1 MMDVIV
7 KRSLSVFCLVLFM
20 GLCGW
25 SASPFDVNAVL
36 TSTGEKTWNLSLSFK
51 VPPEHHV
58 YEADLKVEAEGLEL
72 ELVEGDK
79 VVDLDGDMVFTH
91 NFRRE
96 YRVKGDAQEPL
107 TVYVTMVG
115 CSDKGLCY
123 PPDKRELKLTSS
135 GNVTVEAVKE
145 ATSEVSS
152 SMKEMLSH
160 FKTGGVTEGYMRPKA
175 FLEWLETAREGK
187 TDGEGNLLQRILLRY
202 GLWLV
207 ALLLLPLGAMLN
219 LTPCVLP
226 MIPINL
232 AILGAGAKDGKK
244 GRGFGSGLGY
254 ALGMALSYGLLG
266 VIVVLTGSRF
276 GAINSSA
283 WFNFAV
289 ALVFVFLG
297 LAMFDVF
304 SIDFS
309 RYRGQGGMQRRGTV
323 VGAFLLGGLTAI
335 LAGACVA
342 PVLIWVLV
350 MATEMYADGKQI
362 GLILPFLLGAGM
374 GLPWPFLG
382 AGLSMLPKPGA
393 WMEKVKKLFGVLIF
407 VMAIYYA
414 HVGWNLLNWKT
425 EGVSTDGWRTDVTQA
440 LEDASKDGRP
450 VLIDFWGMS
459 CKNCVMMD
467 KTTLKDNDVTAWF
480 EKNKAVLLK
489 VQGDNEAD
497 AEAQALMK
505 RHQVIGFPTYVL
517 LLPEK

>member
-1 MMDVIV
+1 MMDVVI

-36 TSTGEKTWNLSLSFK
+36 TATGEKTWNLSLSFK

-58 YEADLKVEAEGLEL
+58 YEADLKVEADGLEL
-72 ELVEGDK
+72 EQVAGDPA
-79 VVDLDGDMVFTH
+79 VDLDGDMVFARD
-91 NFRRE
+91 FRRE

-107 TVYVTMVG
+107 TIYVTMVG

-135 GNVTVEAVKE
+135 GSVTVEAVKE
-145 ATSEVSS
+145 ATAEASS
-152 SMKEMLSH
+152 SMKELLSH
-160 FKTGGVTEGYMRPKA
+160 FKTGDVTEGYMRPKA

-187 TDGEGNLLQRILLRY
+187 SDGDGNLLQRILLRY

-244 GRGFGSGLGY
+244 GRGFGLGLGY

-309 RYRGQGGMQRRGTV
+309 RYRGQGGMQRRGTM
-323 VGAFLLGGLTAI
+323 VGAFLLGGLTAV

-407 VMAIYYA
+407 AMAIYYA

-425 EGVSTDGWRTDVTQA
+425 EGVSTDGWRTDVAATMQEA
-440 LEDASKDGRP
+440 LQDGRP
-450 VLIDFWGMS
+450 VLVDFWGMS
-459 CKNCVMMD
+459 CKNCVLMD
-467 KTTLKDNDVTAWF
+467 RTTLKDNDVTAWF

-489 VQGDNEAD
+489 VQGDNETDAD
-497 AEAQALMK
+497 AQALMK
-505 RHQVIGFPTYVL
+505 RHQVIGFPTYVM

>member
-1 MMDVIV
+1 MNKINI
-7 KRSLSVFCLVLFM
+7 RIICLLVMTCLI
-20 GLCGW
+20 GW
-25 SASPFDVNAVL
+25 CASPFDVTAIL
-36 TSTGEKTWNLSLSFK
+36 TAAGEKAWNLSLAFK
-51 VPPEHHV
+51 VPSEHHV
-58 YEADLKVEAEGLEL
+58 YEADLKIEAEGLET
-72 ELVEGDK
+72 ELVTGDK
-79 VVDLDGDMVFTH
+79 AVDLDGDMVFTH
-91 NFRRE
+91 DFRRE
-96 YRVKGDAQEPL
+96 YRLKGDAKEPL
-107 TVYVTMVG
+107 TVAVTIVG

-135 GNVTVEAVKE
+135 GQTSMAVVKE
-145 ATSEVSS
+145 TTAEASS
-152 SMKEMLSH
+152 SMSELLSRV
-160 FKTGGVTEGYMRPKA
+160 KVGGVTEGYMRPKA
-175 FLEWLETAREGK
+175 FLEWLESSLSGNDAQDNG
-187 TDGEGNLLQRILLRY
+187 GNLLQRVLSKY

-207 ALLLLPLGAMLN
+207 ALLLLPLGVMLN

-232 AILGAGAKDGKK
+232 AILGAGAKDGRK
-244 GRGFGSGLGY
+244 GHGFGLGLGY

-304 SIDFS
+304 AIDFS
-309 RYRGQGGMQRRGTV
+309 RYRGQGGMQRRGTM
-323 VGAFLLGGLTAI
+323 VGAFLLGGLTAV

-350 MATEMYADGKQI
+350 MATEMYADGKTV

-407 VMAIYYA
+407 VMALYYA
-414 HVGWNLLNWKT
+414 HVGWNLLNWSDKGT
-425 EGVSTDGWRTDVTQA
+425 ATDDGWRTDIAQT

-450 VLIDFWGMS
+450 ILVDFWGMS

-467 KTTLKDNDVTAWF
+467 KTTMKDKDVTAWF
-480 EKNKAVLLK
+480 EKNKIILLK
-489 VQGDNEAD
+489 VQGDD
-497 AEAQALMK
+497 ASNSDAAALMH
-505 RHQVIGFPTYVL
+505 RYNVIGFPTYVM

>member
-58 YEADLKVEAEGLEL
+58 YEADLKVEADGLEL
-72 ELVEGDK
+72 EQVAGDPA
-79 VVDLDGDMVFTH
+79 VDLDGDMVFTH

-226 MIPINL
+226 MIPIN
-232 AILGAGAKDGKK
+232 I
-244 GRGFGSGLGY
+244 
-254 ALGMALSYGLLG
+254 
-266 VIVVLTGSRF
+266 
-276 GAINSSA
+276 
-283 WFNFAV
+283 
-289 ALVFVFLG
+289 
-297 LAMFDVF
+297 
-304 SIDFS
+304 
-309 RYRGQGGMQRRGTV
+309 
-323 VGAFLLGGLTAI
+323 
-335 LAGACVA
+335 
-342 PVLIWVLV
+342 P
-350 MATEMYADGKQI
+350 
-362 GLILPFLLGAGM
+362 
-374 GLPWPFLG
+374 
-382 AGLSMLPKPGA
+382 
-393 WMEKVKKLFGVLIF
+393 
-407 VMAIYYA
+407 
-414 HVGWNLLNWKT
+414 
-425 EGVSTDGWRTDVTQA
+425 
-440 LEDASKDGRP
+440 
-450 VLIDFWGMS
+450 
-459 CKNCVMMD
+459 
-467 KTTLKDNDVTAWF
+467 
-480 EKNKAVLLK
+480 
-489 VQGDNEAD
+489 
-497 AEAQALMK
+497 
-505 RHQVIGFPTYVL
+505 
-517 LLPEK
+517 

>member
-58 YEADLKVEAEGLEL
+58 YEADLKVEADGLEL
-72 ELVEGDK
+72 EQVAGDPA
-79 VVDLDGDMVFTH
+79 VDLDGDMVFTH

-244 GRGFGSGLGY
+244 GRGFGLVLGY

>member
-1 MMDVIV
+1 MMDFRLM
-7 KRSLSVFCLVLFM
+7 RSFRLFCILLAISLF
-20 GLCGW
+20 GW
-25 SASPFDVNAVL
+25 CASPFDVKAVL
-36 TSTGEKTWNLSLSFK
+36 TATGEKTWNLSLNFN

-58 YEADLKVEAEGLEL
+58 YEADLKVEAESLEL

-79 VVDLDGDMVFTH
+79 AVDLDGDMVFTH

-96 YRVKGDAQEPL
+96 YCLKGDAQEPL
-107 TVYVTMVG
+107 IVYVTMVG

-135 GNVTVEAVKE
+135 GGAE
-145 ATSEVSS
+145 EVSKPLDES
-152 SMKEMLSH
+152 KMSTDLEGLLSH

-187 TDGEGNLLQRILLRY
+187 TDGDGNLLQRILLRY

-244 GRGFGSGLGY
+244 GRGFGLGLGY

-309 RYRGQGGMQRRGTV
+309 RYRGQGGMQRRGTM
-323 VGAFLLGGLTAI
+323 VGAFLLGGLTAV

-407 VMAIYYA
+407 AMAVYYA

-425 EGVSTDGWRTDVTQA
+425 EGVSADGWRTDVAQA
-440 LEDASKDGRP
+440 LEDALKDGRP
-450 VLIDFWGMS
+450 VLVDFWGMS

-467 KTTLKDNDVTAWF
+467 KTTLKDRDVAEWF

-497 AEAQALMK
+497 ADAQALMK

-517 LLPEK
+517 LLPNR

>member
-1 MMDVIV
+1 MMDFRLM
-7 KRSLSVFCLVLFM
+7 RSFRLFCILLGITLF
-20 GLCGW
+20 GW
-25 SASPFDVNAVL
+25 CASPFDVKAVL
-36 TSTGEKTWNLSLSFK
+36 TAAGEKTWNLSLSFK

-72 ELVEGDK
+72 ELVVGDK
-79 VVDLDGDMVFTH
+79 AVDLDGDMVFTH
-91 NFRRE
+91 DFRRE

-107 TVYVTMVG
+107 IVYVTMVG

-135 GNVTVEAVKE
+135 GGAED
-145 ATSEVSS
+145 VSKPLDES
-152 SMKEMLSH
+152 KMSTDLEDLLSH

-187 TDGEGNLLQRILLRY
+187 TDGDGNLLQRILLRY

-232 AILGAGAKDGKK
+232 AILGTGAKDGKK
-244 GRGFGSGLGY
+244 GRGFGLGLGY

-289 ALVFVFLG
+289 ALVFLFLG

-309 RYRGQGGMQRRGTV
+309 RYRGQGGMQRRGTM
-323 VGAFLLGGLTAI
+323 VGAFLLGGLTAV

-407 VMAIYYA
+407 AMAVYYA

-425 EGVSTDGWRTDVTQA
+425 EGVSADGWRTDVAAA
-440 LEDASKDGRP
+440 LQDALKDGRP
-450 VLIDFWGMS
+450 VLVDFWGMS

-467 KTTLKDNDVTAWF
+467 KTTLKDRDVAEWF

-497 AEAQALMK
+497 ADAQALMK

-517 LLPEK
+517 LLPNR

>member
-1 MMDVIV
+1 MDVAI

-25 SASPFDVNAVL
+25 SASPFDVKAIL
-36 TSTGEKTWNLSLSFK
+36 TAAGEKTWNLSLNFN

-79 VVDLDGDMVFTH
+79 AVDLDGDMVFTH
-91 NFRRE
+91 DFRRE
-96 YRVKGDAQEPL
+96 YRLKGDTQEPL
-107 TVYVTMVG
+107 IVHVTMVG

-135 GNVTVEAVKE
+135 GGVTVEAVKE
-145 ATSEVSS
+145 ATAEASS
-152 SMKEMLSH
+152 SMKELLSH
-160 FKTGGVTEGYMRPKA
+160 FKTGGVTEGYMRPKV
-175 FLEWLETAREGK
+175 FLEWLETAHEGK
-187 TDGEGNLLQRILLRY
+187 SDDEGNLLQRILLRY

-244 GRGFGSGLGY
+244 GRGFGLGLGY

-309 RYRGQGGMQRRGTV
+309 RYRGQGGMQRRGTM
-323 VGAFLLGGLTAI
+323 VGAFLLGGLTAV

-407 VMAIYYA
+407 AMAIYYA
-414 HVGWNLLNWKT
+414 HVGWNLSNWKT
-425 EGVSTDGWRTDVTQA
+425 EGVSADGWRTDVTQA

-450 VLIDFWGMS
+450 VLVDFWGMS
-459 CKNCVMMD
+459 CKNCVLMD
-467 KTTLKDNDVTAWF
+467 RTTLKDNDVTAWF
-480 EKNKAVLLK
+480 EKNKAVLLT

-497 AEAQALMK
+497 VDAQALMK

-517 LLPEK
+517 LLPDR